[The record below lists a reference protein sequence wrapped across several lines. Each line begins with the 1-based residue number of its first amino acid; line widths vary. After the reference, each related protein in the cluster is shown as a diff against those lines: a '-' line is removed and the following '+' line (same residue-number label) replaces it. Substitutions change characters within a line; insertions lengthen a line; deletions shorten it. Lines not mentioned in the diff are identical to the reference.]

1 MCFVEKEFRKWLLLF
16 FSGGKMEQY
25 IQPFINVCESVF
37 KNFCQIEVK
46 PGRVYFTN
54 KEDYGKMWDISGII
68 GLSGEVTGAVAIS
81 MNDQCA
87 IAITKSLTENDHSSL
102 DNDVTDA
109 IGEIINIIA
118 GNSKK
123 DFEEELRI
131 KISLPSIVKGKNH
144 TIIWPSEKTRI
155 ICIPFHIF
163 ENQEICLSVAMDP
176 AK

>member
-1 MCFVEKEFRKWLLLF
+1 
-16 FSGGKMEQY
+16 MEQY
-25 IQPFINVCESVF
+25 IQPFVKVCESVF
-37 KNFCQIEVK
+37 QKFCRIDVK
-46 PGRVYFTN
+46 PGRVYFIN
-54 KEDYGKMWDISGII
+54 REEYGKLWDISGII
-68 GLSGEVTGAVAIS
+68 GLSGEVIGAVAIS
-81 MNDQCA
+81 MNDKTAMQ
-87 IAITKSLTENDHSSL
+87 ITKSLTGKDHSTF

-118 GNSKK
+118 GNTKK
-123 DFEEELRI
+123 DFEEDLRI

-163 ENQEICLSVAMDP
+163 DNQEICLSVAMDP